1 MRTVPLRRR
10 LVLLAAAGMVPLA
23 AMSGIA
29 LLALTKQHRDQTE
42 RAVLELTR
50 ALATA
55 VDAEL
60 QRSVSVLEGLSIA
73 PSLDNG
79 DLKRFQSAAQRVAET
94 MPTWFTII
102 LFDRAGRQ
110 LVNTRFP
117 FGADLPPIVERES
130 FDRLLK
136 TRSPVIGHL
145 APGPGGMIAVPV
157 RVPVVRNGELRYVL
171 TAAVTPEG
179 VLQVINRQRVPPEWV
194 VSVFDA
200 RNMRI
205 ARSRAHEQYLGTP
218 AAPSLQKL
226 MASRAAEG
234 TGLTYVLEGDAV
246 YSAYSRLPGS
256 NWSVATAIPVAAV
269 NAAAYRSLAVYGG
282 GLLLSIVVA
291 VIAAF
296 LIASSINAPIGEL
309 SRAARALGR
318 GERPEVPRTPVQEL
332 RDVGEAL
339 AAAGHEIA
347 QGEAEREQL
356 LRREQ
361 DARAA
366 AEAANRAKDEFLAML
381 GHELRNPLG
390 AIANASRLLE
400 HPEAPPESTRYA
412 REIIARQVDHLAR
425 LTDDL
430 LDAGRAVM
438 GKIVLQRQP
447 LELAELTR
455 RTLATLTA
463 AGRTEHH
470 RIREHLEPAWVD
482 ADPTRLE
489 QIITNLVVN
498 AVKYTPAGG
507 NISVAVAHEAGE
519 AVLRVSDDGIGMSPE
534 LAARA
539 FELFVQGDPGLDR
552 ARGGLGIGLTLVK
565 RLAELHG
572 GSAAAYSAGPQR
584 GSEFTVRLPAA
595 AKPAVAAVQPGSAAL
610 KPREIL
616 IVEDNDDARE
626 SLRSLLELNG
636 HHVRMQSDGVGGLQT
651 ALAERPEVLLI
662 DIGLPRMDGYE
673 LARRVRAAANGW
685 RPYLIAVTG
694 YGLPEDR
701 ARALGAGFDAHL
713 PKPVDPSALEDLL
726 RRI

>member
-29 LLALTKQHRDQTE
+29 LLALGKQHRNQAE

-73 PSLDNG
+73 PSLDSG
-79 DLKRFQSAAQRVAET
+79 DLKRFYGAAERVRET
-94 MPTWFTII
+94 MPTWYTII
-102 LFDRAGRQ
+102 LFDPAGKQ
-110 LVNTRFP
+110 LINTRFP
-117 FGADLPPIVERES
+117 FGVELPPIVERES
-130 FDRLLK
+130 FEQLLK
-136 TRSPVIGHL
+136 SRSPVIGQL
-145 APGPGGMIAVPV
+145 ARGPGGMMAVPV

-179 VLQVINRQRVPPEWV
+179 VLQVINRQRVPQDWV

-200 RNMRI
+200 KNTRV
-205 ARSRAHEQYLGTP
+205 ARSRAHEQNLGTP
-218 AAPSLQKL
+218 ASPSLQAM
-226 MASRAAEG
+226 MANGAAEG
-234 TGLTYVLEGDAV
+234 TGLSYVLEGEAV
-246 YSAYSRLPGS
+246 YTAYSRLPGIG
-256 NWSVATAIPVAAV
+256 WSVATGVPTTAV
-269 NAAAYRSLAVYGG
+269 DAAAYRSLAVYGG
-282 GLLLSIVVA
+282 GLVLSIAVA

-318 GERPEVPRTPVQEL
+318 GERPEVPHTPVQEL
-332 RDVGEAL
+332 REVGEAL
-339 AAAGHEIA
+339 AGAEYELA
-347 QGEAEREQL
+347 QGEAEREKLL
-356 LRREQ
+356 LREQ
-361 DARAA
+361 EARAA

-400 HPEAPPESTRYA
+400 HPDTPAESARYA
-412 REIIARQVDHLAR
+412 REIIARQVEHLAR

-447 LELAELTR
+447 LDLAELTR
-455 RTLATLTA
+455 RTLATLKA

-470 RIREHLEPAWVD
+470 RIHEQLEPAWVD
-482 ADPTRLE
+482 ADPTRIE
-489 QIITNLVVN
+489 QIITNLVIN
-498 AVKYTPAGG
+498 AVKYTPPGG
-507 NISVAVAHEAGE
+507 DITVSVGSEASE
-519 AVLRVSDDGIGMSPE
+519 TVLRVTDNGIGMSSE

-572 GSAAAYSAGPQR
+572 GSASAYSAGPGH
-584 GSEFTVRLPAA
+584 GSQFTVRLPSAA
-595 AKPAVAAVQPGSAAL
+595 RPAISAAHAESAAV

-626 SLRSLLELNG
+626 SLRSLLELSG
-636 HHVRMQSDGVGGLQT
+636 HHVRMQSDGLGGLQT

-673 LARRVRAAANGW
+673 LARRVRAAADGW

-713 PKPVDPSALEDLL
+713 SKPVDPAALEDLL
-726 RRI
+726 RQL